1 MRHSSII
8 SRVIWSAP
16 TLFGLALPLAG
27 CDATEQ
33 LQAISAGQTGCAPQD
48 IRITDD
54 DPGFNSRSWVAWC
67 NNDRFQC
74 FGTRGSIS
82 CRSALKEAPAT
93 TAGIPPAQA
102 AAPSWVSHELKACG
116 IVAEFPSIPSEKTRE
131 LQTQRGSTELDLA
144 QAELADGKGEAS
156 IACSGVVKKKVS
168 DSVTLDGARD
178 GMLKSIGANLS
189 KERDI
194 IGGRE
199 VIFELGGEQGL
210 AHLLL
215 IHDRVVVATAMPLR
229 AFGPSA
235 AKRFVNSVELAEAP

>member
-1 MRHSSII
+1 MHPSSII
-8 SRVIWSAP
+8 SRTIWPAL
-16 TLFGLALPLAG
+16 TLLGLALPLAG
-27 CDATEQ
+27 CDATQQ

-82 CRSALKEAPAT
+82 CKAAPKDAPAT
-93 TAGIPPAQA
+93 TAAIPLTQAPAA
-102 AAPSWVSHELKACG
+102 SWVSHELKACG
-116 IVAEFPSIPSEKTRE
+116 IVAAFPSMPSEKTQE
-131 LQTQRGSTELDLA
+131 LQTPRGSTEFDLA
-144 QAELADGKGEAS
+144 LAEVADGKGEAS
-156 IACSGVVKKKVS
+156 VACSGVVKRKVS
-168 DSVTLDGARD
+168 DAVLLDGARD
-178 GMLKSIGANLS
+178 GMLKNIGATLS

-199 VIFELGGEQGL
+199 VLFEFEGEQGL

-215 IHDRVVVATAMPLR
+215 VHDRLVVATAMPMS

-235 AKRFVNSVELAEAP
+235 AKHFVNSVEAVEAP